1 MALDNNFEVEI
12 IDHELVTIE
21 LYVID
26 RIGGVGSLSQ
36 LLDTQI
42 VNPLNGQGL
51 LLEGG
56 YWKNQTIVATAD
68 PSKFVQG
75 ETPTPAPPVLKTE
88 KYTTANNFVTGTLEV
103 FLNGMKL
110 LPSDLTIYGNT
121 QFSISTLDTI
131 VSDVVTVN
139 YIKP

>member
-42 VNPLNGQGL
+42 VNGLNGQGL
-51 LLEGG
+51 ILDGG
-56 YWKNQTIVATAD
+56 YWKNQSIVATVD

-75 ETPTPAPPVLKTE
+75 EFPTPAPPVLLSE
-88 KYTTANNFVTGTLEV
+88 KFTTVNNFVTGTLEV

-131 VSDVVTVN
+131 ASDVVTVN

>member
-1 MALDNNFEVEI
+1 MALSSTFEVEI
-12 IDHELVTIE
+12 IDKELITIE

-26 RIGGVGSLSQ
+26 RIGGVGSMSQ

-42 VNPLNGQGL
+42 VNPLDGQGL
-51 LLEGG
+51 ILDGG
-56 YWKNQTIVATAD
+56 YWKNQSIVATPD

-75 ETPTPAPPVLKTE
+75 EFPTPSPPVLKTE
-88 KYTTANNFVTGTLEV
+88 KFTTANSFVTGSLEV

-110 LPSDLTIYGNT
+110 LPSDLTIYGNN

-131 VSDVVTVN
+131 ASDVVTVN